1 MTATQK
7 WVELTKNDAMVGNY
21 NCIRKTFKWTT
32 KVFFHFLEKAIFNSF
47 LLYRKNNGKKS
58 FWNSKLR

>member
-32 KVFFHFLEKAIFNSF
+32 KVFFHF
-47 LLYRKNNGKKS
+47 
-58 FWNSKLR
+58 